1 MKKKLLAIVLSIVM
15 VIGITPSVAFAAY
28 VDKDLV
34 TSEYT
39 VCLDNQTR
47 YISYKTSTI
56 RKDSHLGTDMY
67 GYAFI
72 SRNSSTSPTYKEVYA
87 QTHNTESSG
96 GILARTITIKA
107 SVSAASININKSLH
121 NDYTVTDYRYKT
133 GTNLG
138 TAWTMFVTSEA
149 IYTNSTVEYYRVNNF

>member
-1 MKKKLLAIVLSIVM
+1 MKKKLLAIILSVVL
-15 VIGITPSVAFAAY
+15 VIGIVPLSASAAY

-34 TSEYT
+34 TDEYGP
-39 VCLDNQTR
+39 CLDNQTR
-47 YISYKTSTI
+47 YMSYKTSTI
-56 RKDSHLGTDMY
+56 RKDSHLGTEMY

-72 SRNSSTSPTYKEVYA
+72 SRNSSSSPTYKEVYA
-87 QTHNTESSG
+87 QTHNSESGG

-107 SVSAASININKSLH
+107 TVSAASININKSLH
-121 NDYTVTDYRYKT
+121 NDYTVTDYRCKT